1 MKNTNLIIMILIGVI
16 ALGAGFFGGMQYQ
29 KSQVP
34 SFQFGNGVNGQNF
47 RQGMMNGGSQQ
58 NNQTGRMMG
67 RGNGAVRGE
76 IINADDKTITVKLT
90 DGSTK
95 LVLIGSGSTVSQSV
109 TATVKDLTV
118 GKQVA
123 VFGTANTDGS
133 VTAQTLELNP
143 RVQPIKQ

>member
-1 MKNTNLIIMILIGVI
+1 MILIGVI
-16 ALGAGFFGGMQYQ
+16 VLGAGFFGGMQYQ

>member
-1 MKNTNLIIMILIGVI
+1 MILIGVI

>member
-16 ALGAGFFGGMQYQ
+16 VLGAGFFGGMQYQ